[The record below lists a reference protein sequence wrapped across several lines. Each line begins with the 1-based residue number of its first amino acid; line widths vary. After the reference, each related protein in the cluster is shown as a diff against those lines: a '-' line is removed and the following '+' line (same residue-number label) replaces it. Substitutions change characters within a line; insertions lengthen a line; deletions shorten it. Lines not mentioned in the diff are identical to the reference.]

1 MDVTHYLVLPSTLQC
16 NSRQAVGYL
25 MFHAGHGQVR
35 KRFANVTTTG
45 SRSISANIDFDA
57 SALVVARRL
66 IGALLLLNGVGG
78 IVVETEA
85 YDEREPASHA
95 FSGPTRRNAALFG
108 PSGRTYVY
116 LSHGIHWC
124 LNIVCRESGHGAG
137 VLIRALEPT
146 HGIPLMMKR
155 RGSTDLRLLCSGP
168 GRLGQAL
175 AVDGTLDGR
184 RVDVPPFAVVAST
197 VAPRTVRGPRIGIS
211 KATDRAWRFGLK
223 GSVFVSRRFS

>member
-1 MDVTHYLVLPSTLQC
+1 MPA
-16 NSRQAVGYL
+16 R
-25 MFHAGHGQVR
+25 
-35 KRFANVTTTG
+35 
-45 SRSISANIDFDA
+45 IDFDA
-57 SALVVARRL
+57 SAFVVARNL
-66 IGALLLLNGVGG
+66 IGAVLLLDGVGG

-95 FSGPTRRNAALFG
+95 FAGPTRRNAALFG
-108 PSGRTYVY
+108 PSGRAYVY

-155 RGSTDLRLLCSGP
+155 RGSADLRLLCSGP

-175 AVDGTLDGR
+175 EVGTNLNGR
-184 RVDVPPFAVVAST
+184 RVDAPPFALIPST
-197 VAPRTVRGPRIGIS
+197 VAVRTVRGPRIGIS
-211 KATDRAWRFGLK
+211 KATERAWRFGLA
-223 GSVFVSRRFS
+223 GSAFLSRRFA

>member
-1 MDVTHYLVLPSTLQC
+1 MPAA
-16 NSRQAVGYL
+16 SRRATTET
-25 MFHAGHGQVR
+25 AGRVKMR
-35 KRFANVTTTG
+35 NRTESVTTTA
-45 SRSISANIDFDA
+45 SRSTSAPIDFDA
-57 SALVVARRL
+57 SAYIVARKL
-66 IGALLLLNGVGG
+66 IGSLLLLNGVGG

-95 FSGPTRRNAALFG
+95 FVGPTRRNAALFG
-108 PSGRTYVY
+108 PPGRAYVY

-155 RGSTDLRLLCSGP
+155 RGSADLRLLCCGP

-175 AVDGTLDGR
+175 AVDPALNGR
-184 RVDVPPFAVVAST
+184 RVDEPPFAVITST
-197 VAPRTVRGPRIGIS
+197 VAVRTIRGRRIGIS
-211 KATDRAWRFGLK
+211 KATERAWRFGLK
-223 GSVFVSRRFS
+223 GSSFVSRRFS

>member
-1 MDVTHYLVLPSTLQC
+1 VDVITP
-16 NSRQAVGYL
+16 
-25 MFHAGHGQVR
+25 
-35 KRFANVTTTG
+35 G
-45 SRSISANIDFDA
+45 SRSISAIIDFDA
-57 SALVVARRL
+57 SAPVVARKL

-95 FSGPTRRNAALFG
+95 FAGPTRRNAVLFG
-108 PSGRTYVY
+108 PSGRAYVY

-124 LNIVCRESGHGAG
+124 LNIVCRGSGHGAG

-155 RGSTDLRLLCSGP
+155 RGSADLRLLCSGP

-175 AVDGTLDGR
+175 AVDGTLNGR
-184 RVDVPPFAVVAST
+184 RVDVPPFAVIAST
-197 VAPRTVRGPRIGIS
+197 VALRTVRGPRIGIS

-223 GSVFVSRRFS
+223 GSAFVSRRFS

>member
-1 MDVTHYLVLPSTLQC
+1 LNNRRPATDCVKAPS
-16 NSRQAVGYL
+16 
-25 MFHAGHGQVR
+25 
-35 KRFANVTTTG
+35 RFADAATTW
-45 SRSISANIDFDA
+45 SRAIPANIDFDRGA
-57 SALVVARRL
+57 YFVARKL
-66 IGALLLLNGVGG
+66 IGAVLLLNGVGG

-95 FSGPTRRNAALFG
+95 FAGRTRRNAVLFG
-108 PSGRTYVY
+108 PSGRAYIY

-155 RGSTDLRLLCSGP
+155 RSTANLRLLCSGP

-175 AVDGTLDGR
+175 AVSDVFNGR
-184 RVDVPPFAVVAST
+184 RIDVPPFALAVPT
-197 VAPRTVRGPRIGIS
+197 VAARAVRGTRIGIS
-211 KATDRAWRFGLK
+211 KATELAWRFGLK
-223 GSVFVSRRFS
+223 GSEFVSRPFT

>member
-1 MDVTHYLVLPSTLQC
+1 MTS
-16 NSRQAVGYL
+16 
-25 MFHAGHGQVR
+25 
-35 KRFANVTTTG
+35 TG
-45 SRSISANIDFDA
+45 SRSISSIIDFDA
-57 SALVVARRL
+57 SAPTVAKKL
-66 IGALLLLNGVGG
+66 IGSLLLLNGVGG

-108 PSGRTYVY
+108 PSGRAYVY

-155 RGSTDLRLLCSGP
+155 RGLADLRLLCSGP

-175 AVDGTLDGR
+175 AVDGTLNGR
-184 RVDVPPFAVVAST
+184 RVDVPPFAVTDSIVAL
-197 VAPRTVRGPRIGIS
+197 RTIRGPRIGIS
-211 KATDRAWRFGLK
+211 KATERAWRFGLR
-223 GSVFVSRRFS
+223 GSEFLSRPFR